1 MNALIIPRLA
11 KSVAI
16 FVVMASSALLVS
28 HAWAQPSN
36 RPLLTN
42 QAGANPNLMIALDN
56 SGSMAYPFDEA
67 YGILYNNNN
76 NNALTFCSGL
86 NNFAYQTGV
95 GYVLNGTAEPSRA
108 TPCYRFNGTNANGTP
123 SGNVQ
128 ANPIPVAYNPALTA
142 RNNRNAQR
150 SADVNPVY
158 YNPRTTYRPRIG
170 ADYLELVRPANINF
184 VSNQASNNAGG
195 TFYTVYRNAA
205 DGTLYATH
213 IQKPF
218 PAQPAWFNNGNNSLP
233 VYSLA
238 IWTSFPTHLEYNATN
253 GQTPVFTYAY
263 CRDAAGNS
271 TVERDTHGQTIGCSS
286 VKRPPYATSAAD
298 SIVTVFPPG
307 HPSAAANTITL
318 APDQQRTDC
327 AAKNGTCTNNEEVI
341 NILNW
346 YHWYSTRQLATSTAV
361 GQALSGSEFQ
371 NKLRIGY
378 MPINDFSLPATFVP
392 ANNGNP
398 AYWDGNTDISIV
410 RNPAIAA
417 PGTQTGNASVLRG
430 VRNLNGGTAESTQ
443 LFGFL
448 NTIQPRG
455 GTPLQNAITKVA
467 NYYSVPSGS
476 VENAWASNP
485 AALAT
490 AANGT
495 NPEMS
500 CRRSFNLLFSDGGW
514 TTSLAPAAGTDY
526 DNTNGP
532 TFYPSKADGTSDL
545 TKGFGYLRT
554 GDNSVAGRLAYT
566 PYPSADTGGLADITA
581 QYFWHTDLRPAL
593 PNRIQT
599 RAGQPTFWQNMST
612 YTVGYFVR
620 PTAEVT
626 GGAGLTFDRIDQYQR
641 QYTVSGYNSATK
653 PVWPTGNL
661 VTSSDNQDRVD
672 DFIHAGFT
680 GGGRAY
686 SAKTS
691 DDVRRIF
698 SAIFADI
705 LSASG
710 RDAGVSIG
718 SSGGD
723 GSQLAGSLKY
733 TVSYRT
739 LDNTGDITATELL
752 ADGSTA
758 TPPVVRWTA
767 NTLMQPAAARS
778 VFTITGTNQPVDFVG
793 NFSGQTDIQ
802 TALRTGA
809 DATRI
814 ADNTSLANF
823 TNYLRG
829 DNNALDINGN
839 LFRLRPVNAAGAPN
853 ISAMVNPPSSLLNYA
868 RDYAYDKITS
878 GGGVD
883 GFDSY
888 QLFAGRKLG
897 YDQLKLSQLFVAT
910 NAGVVH
916 SFNADEVLTLPKK
929 TFNLAGLERAA
940 FMPRRSLKRML
951 NYAKEPYNFEYVLDG
966 PISQNDIFDRAF
978 ANLQSLPKTEE
989 WRAWRQLGVGT
1000 GGRGEKLIYAIN
1012 SPFSPAIASPG
1023 GEPSRA
1029 PLKQDFLWET
1039 GPDIVNAAD
1048 SSDVTMGYIANSARS
1063 GQTETAGTAQDG
1075 TKGDWIV
1082 AINNGHYNGEANGT
1096 KAGLVVLNA
1105 LNGSV
1110 IRTIPLPD
1118 GYSAGRG
1125 LSGVTLLRNYGV
1137 HNRVVAAYAGDG
1149 NGQLWRFN
1157 LTGDPSTWHVEHNRP
1172 LFTVPGHRPIF
1183 GAPAWQTHKDNNTSD
1198 GYIVVFATGMVL
1210 EENDLT
1216 DQGSQAIYGI
1226 WDQMNADGNMVNGAT
1241 AAEILPAQLQE
1252 QNVIDPNFAT
1262 LPTVPTPLK
1271 ITDHQIDWSTQRG
1284 WFMPMVNIAEPNA
1297 ASRTGERSIAD
1308 VVNVENKVFVTST
1321 VLQPPPTA
1329 EMCTASSLPGNYI
1342 YFLDARTA
1350 SSAASNSF
1358 SDGTNA
1364 TGRPNGFSV
1373 MFVPGGGFSRGFV
1386 PKIAPVKAD
1395 GSSIPGVTSFP
1406 LIAGNNP
1413 YVDVDATSRPSNVGL
1428 DGEDKP
1434 SGTSGSPGPC
1444 TNLSVT
1450 IIGTEAD
1457 PIGAGTVC
1465 PTTGWNRTQFQL
1477 SAPPKN

>member
-1 MNALIIPRLA
+1 MNALFTPRLA
-11 KSVAI
+11 RSIPIIVGI
-16 FVVMASSALLVS
+16 ASSALLVS

-67 YGILYNNNN
+67 YGILYNDNNN
-76 NNALTFCSGL
+76 HALSFCSGQRT
-86 NNFAYQTGV
+86 FAWQAGL
-95 GYVLNGTAEPSRA
+95 GYVLNGAADPARPRGSQ
-108 TPCYRFNGTNANGTP
+108 CYRFNAVNPDGSP
-123 SGNVQ
+123 SGNAQ
-128 ANPIPVAYNPALTA
+128 SWPDPIAYNPARIA
-142 RNNRNAQR
+142 RNNSNAQR

-170 ADYLELVRPANINF
+170 PDYLNLARPPNITF
-184 VSNQASNNAGG
+184 VSNQASNNSQN
-195 TFYTVYRNAA
+195 TFYSVYRNSANGA
-205 DGTLYATH
+205 LYTTH
-213 IQKPF
+213 VQKPF
-218 PAQPAWFNNGNNSLP
+218 ATQPAWFNTGNNNQS
-233 VYSLA
+233 VYSLSY
-238 IWTSFPTHLEYNATN
+238 WTPFPTHLEFAATN
-253 GQTPVFTYAY
+253 NSTPVFTYAY
-263 CRDAAGNS
+263 CRDSAGTS
-271 TVERDTHGQTIGCSS
+271 TVERDADGVTIGCSS
-286 VKRPPYATSAAD
+286 VRNPPYATSATN
-298 SIVTVFPPG
+298 SITTVFPPG
-307 HPSAAANTITL
+307 HPSAAANTILL
-318 APDQQRTDC
+318 APDHQRTDC
-327 AAKNGTCTNNEEVI
+327 AARNGTCTNNEEVI

-361 GQALSGSEFQ
+361 GQALAIPEFQ
-371 NKLRIGY
+371 DRLRIGY
-378 MPINDFSLPATFVP
+378 MPINDYTLP
-392 ANNGNP
+392 NG
-398 AYWDGNTDISIV
+398 AQAGNTDLSIQ
-410 RNPAIAA
+410 RNPAINA
-417 PGTQTGNASVLRG
+417 PGTTNGDVNVLRG
-430 VRNLNGGTAESTQ
+430 VRNLRGNTVASTE

-448 NTIQPRG
+448 NNIQPRG
-455 GTPLQNAITKVA
+455 GTPLHNAITQVA
-467 NYYSVPSGS
+467 NYYSVPNGS

-485 AALAT
+485 AAVAT

-514 TTSLAPAAGTDY
+514 SPSLAPAAGTDF

-532 TFYPSKADGTSDL
+532 TFYPSKPDGTSDL

-581 QYFWHTDLRPAL
+581 RYFWHTDLRPAL

-626 GGAGLTFDRIDQYQR
+626 GGAGLTFNRIDQYQR

-653 PVWPTGNL
+653 PVWPVGNL
-661 VTSSDNQDRVD
+661 VTNSDNQDRVD

-698 SAIFADI
+698 STIFADI

-710 RDAGVSIG
+710 RDAGVSVS

-778 VFTITGTNQPVDFVG
+778 VFTMTGTNQPVDFVG
-793 NFSGQTDIQ
+793 NFSGQPDIQ

-814 ADNTSLANF
+814 ADNTSLSNF
-823 TNYLRG
+823 TDYLRG
-829 DNNALDINGN
+829 DNNATDITGN

-916 SFNADEVLTLPKK
+916 SFNADEVSTLPKK

-989 WRAWRQLGVGT
+989 WRAWRQLGIGT

-1012 SPFSPAIASPG
+1012 SPFSPAITSPG

-1039 GPDIVNAAD
+1039 GPDIVNSAD
-1048 SSDVTMGYIANSARS
+1048 GSNVTMGYIANSARS
-1063 GQTETAGTAQDG
+1063 GQTETAGTALDSK
-1075 TKGDWIV
+1075 KGDWIV
-1082 AINNGHYNGEANGT
+1082 AINNGHYNGEANGS

-1105 LNGSV
+1105 LTGSV
-1110 IRTIPLPD
+1110 LRTIPLPD

-1125 LSGVTLLRNYGV
+1125 LSGVTLLRNYGL
-1137 HNRVVAAYAGDG
+1137 HDRVVAAYAGDG

-1216 DQGSQAIYGI
+1216 DQGAQAIYGI

-1241 AAEILPAQLQE
+1241 AAEILPTQLQE
-1252 QNVIDPNFAT
+1252 QNVIDPNFT
-1262 LPTVPTPLK
+1262 SLPTVPTPLR
-1271 ITDHQIDWSTQRG
+1271 ITDRQIDWSTQRG
-1284 WFMPMVNIAEPNA
+1284 WFMPMVNIAEPRA
-1297 ASRTGERSIAD
+1297 ALRTGERSIAD

-1321 VLQPPPTA
+1321 VLQPPPTE

-1350 SSAASNSF
+1350 SAAASNSF
-1358 SDGTNA
+1358 SDGTNT

-1386 PKIAPVKAD
+1386 PKIAPVRAD

-1413 YVDVDATSRPSNVGL
+1413 YVDIDATSRPSNVGL

-1450 IIGTEAD
+1450 IIGTEAE

-1477 SAPPKN
+1477 SAPPRN